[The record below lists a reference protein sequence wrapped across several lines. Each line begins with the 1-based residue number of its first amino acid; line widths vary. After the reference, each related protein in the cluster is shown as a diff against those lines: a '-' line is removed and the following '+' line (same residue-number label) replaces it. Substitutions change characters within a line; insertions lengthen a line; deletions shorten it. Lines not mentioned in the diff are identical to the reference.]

1 MPILEGSTGACFI
14 VRDKNGHALAYVY
27 LEHEHGRRTAAKL
40 LTRDEARRIAANI
53 AKVPVPQPPSSAE
66 DHNDGFIVEDWNP
79 FTLGIPFRG
88 SKTLIG
94 LVLINEVCSRLPLL

>member
-1 MPILEGSTGACFI
+1 MA
-14 VRDKNGHALAYVY
+14 
-27 LEHEHGRRTAAKL
+27 
-40 LTRDEARRIAANI
+40 ARRF
-53 AKVPVPQPPSSAE
+53 PPPWIVE

>member
-1 MPILEGSTGACFI
+1 MA
-14 VRDKNGHALAYVY
+14 
-27 LEHEHGRRTAAKL
+27 
-40 LTRDEARRIAANI
+40 ARRF
-53 AKVPVPQPPSSAE
+53 PPPRIVE

-88 SKTLIG
+88 SLIG

>member
-1 MPILEGSTGACFI
+1 
-14 VRDKNGHALAYVY
+14 V
-27 LEHEHGRRTAAKL
+27 
-40 LTRDEARRIAANI
+40 LTRDETRRIAANI
-53 AKVPVPQPPSSAE
+53 AKLPELLPLWSVE